1 TLPRVAT
8 DAWREASD
16 AARSAGVELR
26 PLDGLDDAELIL
38 DVMIATWGEHQL
50 IPREL
55 IRALQES
62 GNVPWGA
69 FADEALIGYVMGF
82 LGNDADGPHVHS
94 HMLAVR
100 PGRRSKGV
108 GYALKMAQRAQALD
122 VGVLV
127 VRWTYDPMLA
137 RNAYFN
143 LQKLGG
149 FADRFHRDFYGEM
162 GDLLNRGDRSD
173 RFVVRW
179 DLDRFAAMFRQ
190 PDGRSV
196 PVLGR
201 SDDESVHPERVGDPR
216 VEGDLVGAIVEIP
229 PDYPELRNRKPD
241 LAREWR
247 DACAQA
253 FEDCFAVGMVA
264 VELDRTSSSYM
275 FVAGPGIASW
285 QDP

>member
-1 TLPRVAT
+1 MTT

-16 AARSAGVELR
+16 AAGAAGVELR
-26 PLDGLDDAELIL
+26 ALDGLRDAERIL

-50 IPREL
+50 IPREV

-62 GNVPWGA
+62 GNVPYGA
-69 FADEALIGYVMGF
+69 FADGELIGYVMGF
-82 LGNDADGPHVHS
+82 LGHDAEGPHMHS

-122 VGVLV
+122 VGISV
-127 VRWTYDPMLA
+127 VRWTFDPLLA

-143 LQKLGG
+143 LQKLGA

-162 GDLLNRGDRSD
+162 EDLLNRGDRSD

-179 DLDRFAAMFRQ
+179 DLDGLAPVFRQ

-196 PVLGR
+196 PVLRRAAGDPPR
-201 SDDESVHPERVGDPR
+201 PERVADPK
-216 VEGDLVGAIVEIP
+216 VEEDLVGAIVEIP
-229 PDYPELRNRKPD
+229 HDYRELRAGDPA

-247 DACAQA
+247 DACAQT
-253 FEDCFAVGMVA
+253 FEDCFAAGMVA
-264 VELDRTSSSYM
+264 VELDRDSCSYF
-275 FVAGPGIASW
+275 FVAGPRIAPW
-285 QDP
+285 QGL